1 MMSGYRVEYWQN
13 GRYITSK
20 SFADLGLAQR
30 AASDWANRSVHVII
44 VYPRTESERTA
55 NRLRGTVGDF
65 APV

>member
-13 GRYITSK
+13 GRYIRSRA
-20 SFADLGLAQR
+20 FANLDLAQR

-55 NRLRGTVGDF
+55 S
-65 APV
+65 

>member
-55 NRLRGTVGDF
+55 S
-65 APV
+65 

>member
-20 SFADLGLAQR
+20 SFADLGLAQAVTAR
-30 AASDWANRSVHVII
+30 WANHGSVRAII

-55 NRLRGTVGDF
+55 S
-65 APV
+65 